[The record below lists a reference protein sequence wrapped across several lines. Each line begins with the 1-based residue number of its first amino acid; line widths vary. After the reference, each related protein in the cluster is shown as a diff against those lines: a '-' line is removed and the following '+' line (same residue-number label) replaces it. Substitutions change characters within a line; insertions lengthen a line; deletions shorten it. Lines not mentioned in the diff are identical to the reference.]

1 MTTRWIRNLAVT
13 ALLATAAPMLAGCAY
28 ILHPER
34 RGNRGGAIDGGMLVC
49 DILWLL
55 PGIIPGVV
63 ALIVDFSNGAIYVGG
78 RYAVTVPADG
88 HVAVRLPETPAA
100 KTLDVRLVSS
110 DRVIAHSV
118 AIVGP
123 DVPRHVVD
131 LQATPG
137 QQVYIEVVDTAVR

>member
-1 MTTRWIRNLAVT
+1 MTTRWIRKV
-13 ALLATAAPMLAGCAY
+13 ALLTLLAMAPSLGCAY

-34 RGNRGGAIDGGMLVC
+34 RGNQGGAIDGGMLVC

-88 HVAVRLPETPAA
+88 HVTVRLPESPNAR
-100 KTLDVRLVSS
+100 TLDVRLVHA
-110 DRVIAHSV
+110 DIIAAHTV
-118 AIVGP
+118 AMVGP
-123 DVPRHVVD
+123 GIPRHTVD
-131 LQATPG
+131 LQLPASMAGERADLVIVDATH
-137 QQVYIEVVDTAVR
+137 